1 MRRLTTPTH
10 EFELDIDVDIIEK
23 IYIDYAQNGKILVE
37 KTINDVT
44 FNQNCAIIE
53 MTQEETKK
61 FDAKIP
67 IVDFQ
72 IRIIDKASHSI
83 ASDIL
88 HLSLEDVLND
98 EVL

>member
-1 MRRLTTPTH
+1 MRRLTTPEHT
-10 EFELDIDVDIIEK
+10 FELDIDVDIIEK
-23 IYIDYAQNGKILVE
+23 IYIDYAQSGKILVE
-37 KTINDVT
+37 KTIEDVT
-44 FNQNCAIIE
+44 FNENCAIIE

-72 IRIIDKASHSI
+72 IRIIDKARHSI